1 MAAKKQE
8 PKKEAAAATEAA
20 APNNKKLFIIFGAAL
35 VVAIGASVGGT
46 LFLLGGKDE
55 EPEEPEVVEE
65 PKVAAYH
72 VFEPPFVINYQ
83 VAGRGRY
90 LQTELSVFTHKAT
103 VIDAVKQHEPLVK
116 ARISETLAAQNFLD
130 LQTTEGKKSLQ
141 KVLLETVNGVL
152 KKNQVEDEVEQVMF
166 GSFVLQ

>member
-1 MAAKKQE
+1 MAAKKQV
-8 PKKEAAAATEAA
+8 PGKEAVAAAEPA
-20 APNNKKLFIIFGAAL
+20 APNNRKLYIIFCAAL

-46 LFLLGGKDE
+46 MFLLGGAGEKAAE
-55 EPEEPEVVEE
+55 SEVEEE

-83 VAGRGRY
+83 VGGRGRY

-130 LQTTEGKKSLQ
+130 LQTTEGKRSLQ
-141 KVLLETVNGVL
+141 KGLLETVNGVL
-152 KKNQVEDEVEQVMF
+152 RKNQVEDEVEQVMF